1 MNRGS
6 NPLVFLFSLLLALVL
21 QMIALPDAVNPF
33 RPLVLAMTLAY
44 WAVYAAEMPALLAA
58 WLLGLCCDVLY
69 GAPLGQYALG
79 LVTVAYAAR
88 RLSDTLLAFPL
99 WQATLALIPVW
110 ALYIFLMFWI
120 DGLTHHPADPLR
132 RWLPLIT
139 TSLLWP
145 LLAGLLGGMSSRR
158 SRRGILP

>member
-1 MNRGS
+1 MNQEG
-6 NPLVFLFSLLLALVL
+6 NLLVFVLSLLLALLL
-21 QMIALPDAVNPF
+21 QSIALPDVLTPF
-33 RPLVLAMTLAY
+33 RPMLPALTLAY
-44 WAVYAAEMPALLAA
+44 WAVYAPDMPVMVMA

-79 LVTVAYAAR
+79 LVTVAFAAR
-88 RLSDTLLAFPL
+88 SLSGTLLAFPL
-99 WQATLALIPVW
+99 WQATLALTPVW
-110 ALYIFLMFWI
+110 ALYVFLMFWI

-132 RWLPLIT
+132 RWMPLLT

-145 LLAGLLGGMSSRR
+145 LAAGLLGGIRSRR